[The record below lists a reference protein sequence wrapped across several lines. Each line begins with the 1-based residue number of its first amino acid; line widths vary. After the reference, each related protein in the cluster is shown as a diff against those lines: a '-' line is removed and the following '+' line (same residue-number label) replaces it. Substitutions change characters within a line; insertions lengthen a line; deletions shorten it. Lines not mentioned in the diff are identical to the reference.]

1 MHVHE
6 AFVSFET
13 ALALNEIGF
22 DWYSEYCYADR
33 DFCSG
38 NNPINFDT
46 ISRGDRLKWYDVYF
60 IDEEGNEEERGICC
74 PSLAIAQKWFREVKN
89 IDILLQNSACGY
101 ICEISKAGNKQ
112 THGTGIIQF
121 NDNGDDKDSGCWTT
135 YEAALEGGIKMAIG
149 YIKAFK

>member
-1 MHVHE
+1 MHVNE
-6 AFVSFET
+6 DFVSFET

-74 PSLAIAQKWFREVKN
+74 QSLAIAQKWFREVKN
-89 IDILLQNSACGY
+89 IDILVYNCACGY
-101 ICEISKAGNKQ
+101 LWEVSKANN
-112 THGTGIIQF
+112 GTDLILF
-121 NDNGDDKDSGCWTT
+121 DEKGDDKDSGCWTT
-135 YEAALEGGIKMAIG
+135 YEAALSAGIEQALKLINL
-149 YIKAFK
+149 KD